1 MKTRDIL
8 LSDEKSV
15 TAQLKTMK
23 IKELER
29 HAKKILAQ
37 LGQPDYDKV
46 MAAVIKK
53 IPTLNATADRFES
66 VQSVIK
72 GYLPDQ
78 LAASSSSALERI
90 TVLITVLVAKKFN
103 KILIAQR

>member
-1 MKTRDIL
+1 MKTRDIM

-29 HAKKILAQ
+29 HANKILAQ
-37 LGQPDYDKV
+37 LGQPDYDVV

-53 IPTLNATADRFES
+53 IPALDATADRFEA
-66 VQSVIK
+66 VQSVVK
-72 GYLPDQ
+72 SHLPAEY
-78 LAASSSSALERI
+78 AASSNPALERI
-90 TVLITVLVAKKFN
+90 TVLITVLVAKKFT
-103 KILIAQR
+103 KILKERR